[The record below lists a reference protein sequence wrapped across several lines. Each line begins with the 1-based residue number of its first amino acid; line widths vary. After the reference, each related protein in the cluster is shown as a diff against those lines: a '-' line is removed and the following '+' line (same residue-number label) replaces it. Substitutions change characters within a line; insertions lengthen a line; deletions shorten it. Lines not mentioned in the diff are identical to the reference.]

1 MLITGERSH
10 QVCPN
15 TGALINR
22 EVREIMEENN
32 GRLPIEFVE
41 SLRMWAR
48 VDVAIHRLNLVNYL
62 ALTRLSVGASG

>member
-22 EVREIMEENN
+22 EVREIMNENN
-32 GRLPIEFVE
+32 GRPIEFVE

>member
-10 QVCPN
+10 QVCPD

-41 SLRMWAR
+41 SLRAC
-48 VDVAIHRLNLVNYL
+48 LK
-62 ALTRLSVGASG
+62 TSF